1 MLGKVNRANLST
13 FAALGMLAYLD
24 LSQWERDSGAPII
37 DTQYAE
43 LLNIDLDR
51 LRETKSKAA
60 LVRNDFVLRGW
71 LLQAAR
77 EAIRK
82 SAPRVLREI

>member
-1 MLGKVNRANLST
+1 MQTLLDRDGGALAALGGEQPYREALLMLGKVNRANLST

-51 LRETKSKAA
+51 LRET
-60 LVRNDFVLRGW
+60 
-71 LLQAAR
+71 
-77 EAIRK
+77 
-82 SAPRVLREI
+82 